1 MKRKEILKNTFALFF
16 VSCIYTTLLYALFTL
31 LHSSAIALISIVF
44 VSYISW
50 KQGTIAGLTLTAF
63 NFAGNGLTFHILAPE
78 LVQSF
83 TVEAATSIGVHIGVA
98 FLLGYFGKLARNLKK
113 EVEVRKQA
121 ESLLKKYQNEL
132 EERVEARTRELEK
145 TNEKLHQAEK
155 MEAIGQL
162 AGGIAHDFNNYLNI
176 ILGYSTLLLDKLDAH
191 SPENDFAQKIEKTAQ
206 TASELTSQLLT
217 FARKKKYELQS
228 INVNDLVD
236 ELIPLLSRG
245 VKKNITIQHITES
258 EIPLIRG
265 GTAQIQNA
273 LLNLALNARDAME
286 NGGTLTFATKTIQV
300 TPEYCRDNGISCK
313 PGSYIGV
320 SVSDT
325 GSGIEPDA
333 LNHLFEPFYTTKT
346 EGKGTGMGLAAVYGI
361 AQSHKGAVFAET
373 QVGKGTTFTMLFP
386 VTMEDVG

>member
-1 MKRKEILKNTFALFF
+1 MKRKEILKNTFSLFF
-16 VSCIYTTLLYALFTL
+16 VSCIYTTLLFALFSL

-50 KQGTIAGLTLTAF
+50 KQGTIAGLTLSAF
-63 NFAGNGLTFHILAPE
+63 NFIGNGFTFRILAPE

-83 TVEAATSIGVHIGVA
+83 TVEAATSIGVHIGVS
-98 FLLGYFGKLARNLKK
+98 FLLGYFGKLAGELRK
-113 EVEVRKQA
+113 EVEARRQTEA
-121 ESLLKKYQNEL
+121 LLKKYQNEL
-132 EERVEARTRELEK
+132 EERVEVRTRELEK

-176 ILGYSTLLLDKLDAH
+176 ILGYSTLLVDKLDAH

-228 INVNDLVD
+228 INLNDLVN

-286 NGGTLTFATKTIQV
+286 NGGTLIFATKTIQV

-333 LNHLFEPFYTTKT
+333 LNHLFEPFYTTKA

-361 AQSHKGAVFAET
+361 AQSHRGAVFAET
-373 QVGKGTTFTMLFP
+373 ALGKGTTFTMLFP
-386 VTMEDVG
+386 LTMENEG